1 MLCEINLALFKVM
14 EVLGQVVARLSF
26 LPTLAYNVAMERV
39 TGRRWW
45 DRVDGRVILGAIP
58 FRSSYTRELVEQQGI
73 RAVVALNEPY
83 ELALCSHQAAGW
95 AALGATF
102 LHLPTTDLF
111 AAPSQARLRRGV
123 AWILEQQQGSVYVH
137 CKAGRAR
144 SATLVAA
151 YLMEAE
157 GCGVEEAV
165 ARVREAR
172 PHILLQGHHMEALK
186 DYHADMV
193 ARGKE
198 E

>member
-1 MLCEINLALFKVM
+1 M

-26 LPTLAYNVAMERV
+26 LPTLAFNLAMERV

-45 DRVDGRVILGAIP
+45 DRVDSRVILGAIP
-58 FRSSYTRELVEQQGI
+58 FRSSYTRDLVDQQGI
-73 RAVVALNEPY
+73 RAVVALNEAY
-83 ELALCSHQAAGW
+83 ELRLCSHQAEGW
-95 AALGATF
+95 AGLGAAF

-111 AAPSQARLRRGV
+111 AAPDQARLRQGV
-123 AWILEQQQGSVYVH
+123 AWILEQEQGSVYVH

-157 GCGVEEAV
+157 GLGVEEAV
-165 ARVREAR
+165 ARVRSAR
-172 PHILLQGHHMEALK
+172 PHVLLQGHHMEALRAF
-186 DYHADMV
+186 HADLV

-198 E
+198 Q